1 VRSVL
6 APLFGSV
13 RFDPKRH
20 EDVSHSVKGVAPT
33 ELLRSKSFAKSGKT
47 CFLLAFIRVFRGLN
61 FGCGGAALGH
71 PWLNRKPSCEFV
83 QFVSQSFLL
92 QRILKHLL

>member
-1 VRSVL
+1 VRGVL

-20 EDVSHSVKGVAPT
+20 EDVSN
-33 ELLRSKSFAKSGKT
+33 SKSFAKSSKT

-61 FGCGGAALGH
+61 FGCGGAALGN
-71 PWLNRKPSCEFV
+71 PWFELSLARNTREADALCELEV
-83 QFVSQSFLL
+83 E
-92 QRILKHLL
+92 